1 MISMGGVHSSMA
13 FHGGRG
19 GKEDVERNARAN
31 SGAKVYAWMIC
42 FRFLIP
48 LINPLSL
55 IIAFLS
61 RLFFVPDGLDCAPRW
76 GRGARAQS
84 SSREIRF
91 PPCSA
96 FSFEGNNGQR
106 AIVLRVIGP
115 PMRNANGETVLLL
128 GDDDYLW
135 PIPLFLGAEMIE
147 F

>member
-1 MISMGGVHSSMA
+1 
-13 FHGGRG
+13 
-19 GKEDVERNARAN
+19 
-31 SGAKVYAWMIC
+31 MIC

-96 FSFEGNNGQR
+96 FSFQGNNGQR

-135 PIPLFLGAEMIE
+135 PIPLFLGAEMIK

>member
-13 FHGGRG
+13 FRGGRG

-76 GRGARAQS
+76 GRGARAVVQPGNS
-84 SSREIRF
+84 IPAVFCVLVPREQWAEGDRF
-91 PPCSA
+91 TRYRA
-96 FSFEGNNGQR
+96 FDAKCKRGNG
-106 AIVLRVIGP
+106 AIAR
-115 PMRNANGETVLLL
+115 
-128 GDDDYLW
+128 
-135 PIPLFLGAEMIE
+135 
-147 F
+147 